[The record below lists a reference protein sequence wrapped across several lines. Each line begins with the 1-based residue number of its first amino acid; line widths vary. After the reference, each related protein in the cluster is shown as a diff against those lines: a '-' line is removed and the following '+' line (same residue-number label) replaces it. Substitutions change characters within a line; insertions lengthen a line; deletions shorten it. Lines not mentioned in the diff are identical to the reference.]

1 MLIKLM
7 SYCGGCNM
15 TPDLLN
21 NFKVQMTQVQT
32 YKIQTTKIQDPSR
45 LELKQNTNYQFT
57 NNGKFLKIYT

>member
-1 MLIKLM
+1 
-7 SYCGGCNM
+7 M

-57 NNGKFLKIYT
+57 NNGKFLKYIRK